1 MKILAIETTA
11 LTASVALLDD
21 NNIISSFS
29 ITDKLTHS
37 QKLMPMIDNVLSLTS
52 TNINDI
58 GLFAVCRGPGSFT
71 GLRIG
76 ISTVKGLAFK
86 NNTPCVGVSTL
97 KALAYSQKSDLG
109 SYIICPIMDAR
120 RDEYYNALLKNDLT
134 YIKSD
139 RAIRGSELYSEL
151 ISLNKNVVFLGDGA
165 EKFLKTYSSDLFRL
179 ANNSSLRQNATGVAL
194 LAYEAFLN
202 NEYTTAD
209 KLFIDYL
216 RLPQA
221 EREYNAK

>member
-1 MKILAIETTA
+1 MKILGIDTSGSACSAAVMENGR
-11 LTASVALLDD
+11 LVCEEYLDHG
-21 NNIISSFS
+21 
-29 ITDKLTHS
+29 LTHS
-37 QKLMPMIDNVLSLTS
+37 VQLMPLIDACLARAGMQIVEM
-52 TNINDI
+52 D
-58 GLFAVCRGPGSFT
+58 GFAVSVGPGSFT